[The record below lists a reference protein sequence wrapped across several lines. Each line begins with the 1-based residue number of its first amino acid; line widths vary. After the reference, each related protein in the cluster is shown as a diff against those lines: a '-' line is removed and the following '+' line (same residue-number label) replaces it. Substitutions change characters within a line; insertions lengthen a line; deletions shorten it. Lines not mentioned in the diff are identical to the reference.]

1 MADNPDRLAQIMQR
15 MQVSNQ
21 RSVGNRLGGA
31 NGANA
36 PTPPSEQI
44 DFTKNTL
51 SPPSMAQPDD
61 TGPGQ
66 QMPSVIQPPASSPVG
81 MPSGGNAYS
90 GSQPGVSPSTRDLY
104 SLPDYSGGM
113 GGGNSGGGFDVS
125 RLLKM
130 LSSYM
135 GSQNG
140 QPSPAPSPAPAL
152 SDNTF
157 GDFINAEASIGAPSP
172 NMPVN
177 EYKPGYTPRAIPKGL
192 KQSNSMLTAME
203 DYYNKQTGEHY
214 SGGMGMSE
222 PGSDWVRQN
231 ETGYVARDYSGQ
243 PTPDLVRLGGSRVGP
258 SLSSLDG
265 RS

>member
-21 RSVGNRLGGA
+21 RSVGDRLGGA
-31 NGANA
+31 NGVNA

-61 TGPGQ
+61 TGSGQ

-90 GSQPGVSPSTRDLY
+90 GNQPGVSPSTRDLY

-113 GGGNSGGGFDVS
+113 GGNSGGGFDVG

-140 QPSPAPSPAPAL
+140 QPSPAQSPASSPDAPTFEGRFGLMRPEFGPDMQNGQPSPGAL
-152 SDNTF
+152 
-157 GDFINAEASIGAPSP
+157 
-172 NMPVN
+172 
-177 EYKPGYTPRAIPKGL
+177 TPDMQI
-192 KQSNSMLTAME
+192 
-203 DYYNKQTGEHY
+203 
-214 SGGMGMSE
+214 SGGSNGLDFGMTNDPAE
-222 PGSDWVRQN
+222 QARRQAQQQYDLLQANPGQSMSN
-231 ETGYVARDYSGQ
+231 ALNG
-243 PTPDLVRLGGSRVGP
+243 LNGSV
-258 SLSSLDG
+258 
-265 RS
+265 

>member
-21 RSVGNRLGGA
+21 RSMGDRLGGA
-31 NGANA
+31 NGINV

-51 SPPSMAQPDD
+51 SPPSMAQPDN

-66 QMPSVIQPPASSPVG
+66 QMPSVIQPPASGNVN

-113 GGGNSGGGFDVS
+113 GGGNSGGGFDVG

-135 GSQNG
+135 GSQSG
-140 QPSPAPSPAPAL
+140 
-152 SDNTF
+152 
-157 GDFINAEASIGAPSP
+157 GGGIGVPEG
-172 NMPVN
+172 VT
-177 EYKPGYTPRAIPKGL
+177 PGTYTPH
-192 KQSNSMLTAME
+192 E
-203 DYYNKQTGEHY
+203 YTG
-214 SGGMGMSE
+214 
-222 PGSDWVRQN
+222 D
-231 ETGYVARDYSGQ
+231 
-243 PTPDLVRLGGSRVGP
+243 P
-258 SLSSLDG
+258 SLLASNTQPMQSVGSNGLDFG
-265 RS
+265 MTNDPAEQARRQAQQRIDFQAANPGQSMDDLLNGLNGSV